1 MLKNDGVNQM
11 ELKHTVVVEW
21 NRVTMTLQKTQAE
34 LADLLKLEGV
44 RLISVNATGNTYRK
58 RRTTKK

>member
-1 MLKNDGVNQM
+1 M

-21 NRVTMTLQKTQAE
+21 NRVIMTIQKTQAE

-44 RLISVNATGNTYRK
+44 RLISVNAIGNTYRK